1 MGKTTQ
7 RARQQQVRAGQHP
20 MWARQQRV
28 RARQHSDNTQM
39 GARQPQRARQHFCGG
54 KTTHNGGRT
63 TKELNPKP
71 RPPKKHTMFNEL
83 VICFNVGSIMQA
95 TENVL
100 SP

>member
-20 MWARQQRV
+20 MW
-28 RARQHSDNTQM
+28 ARQHSDNTQM

-63 TKELNPKP
+63 TQEHNPNPNPNPNPDPKP
-71 RPPKKHTMFNEL
+71 
-83 VICFNVGSIMQA
+83 
-95 TENVL
+95 
-100 SP
+100 

>member
-1 MGKTTQ
+1 
-7 RARQQQVRAGQHP
+7 

-63 TKELNPKP
+63 TQENSPNPNPNPDPSFHTRWLNFS
-71 RPPKKHTMFNEL
+71 RKKKVSVRVT
-83 VICFNVGSIMQA
+83 
-95 TENVL
+95 
-100 SP
+100 